1 MAINPEIFSYVVNE
15 EKYPD
20 KTSIVKEGGR
30 GDWLYVI
37 LEGRAKIK
45 KQTSKGMLT
54 IDTLTEGDFIGEMAL
69 LRLGD
74 KIRATS
80 TIADGPVLVGT
91 LDTERLVQGWNS
103 QPLRLKKL
111 ISNLMQNLEEAIEK
125 AVTIV
130 EVSK

>member
-1 MAINPEIFSYVVNE
+1 MAVNPEILNYVVNE
-15 EKYPD
+15 ENYSD
-20 KTSIVKEGGR
+20 KAPIIKEGGR

-74 KIRATS
+74 KTRFTS

-91 LDTERLVQGWNS
+91 LDTERLIKEWNA

-111 ISNLMQNLEEAIEK
+111 ISNLMKNLEETIEK